1 MAMASTTMGVRFS
14 EEERSGI
21 EDVAKFKGKTASEV
35 IREAVLEA
43 IEDAIDVHEY
53 KKALEED
60 DGTRYTMEEVMREL
74 GDL

>member
-14 EEERSGI
+14 EEERSWI
-21 EDVAKFKGKTASEV
+21 EEFAKFNGKTASEV

>member
-14 EEERSGI
+14 EEERSWI
-21 EDVAKFKGKTASEV
+21 EEFAKFNGKTASEV

-53 KKALEED
+53 KKALEEG

>member
-1 MAMASTTMGVRFS
+1 MASTTMGVRFS
-14 EEERSGI
+14 EEERSWI
-21 EDVAKFKGKTASEV
+21 EEFAKFNGKTVSEV

-60 DGTRYTMEEVMREL
+60 DGARYTMEEVMREL